1 MNVLVIGKNGQI
13 GRYLNNYLG
22 FTECNVIYT
31 DRLDLEILDRENINR
46 VFNWFLPDVVINVAA
61 YTDVKQSE
69 INPKNAFSV
78 NSDAVHNIVQG
89 CKAVG
94 ASLIHVS
101 TDYVFD
107 GVTTH
112 AYTENDRPNP
122 VNHYGRSKYEGE
134 RIIVES
140 GINYFILRT
149 SWVFSEFNSNFLKTM
164 ILNAEQSTILKVV
177 ADQVGNP
184 TFAGDVAEA
193 IALMVSSL
201 KGKRFQSIYH
211 FCGGPSCSWYEFA
224 REIFDVAREK
234 KIISGEV
241 NIQAVKT
248 SEYESLVTRPLFTS
262 LDCSKFETDFQT
274 KMPRWRASLERLLHS
289 WPRTT

>member
-22 FTECNVIYT
+22 SKEYNVICT
-31 DRLDLEILDRENINR
+31 DRSDLEIVDRENVHRI
-46 VFNWFLPDVVINVAA
+46 FNYFCPDIVINVAA

-69 INPKNAFSV
+69 ITPINASSV
-78 NSDAVHNIVQG
+78 NSDAVGNIVQG

-107 GVTTH
+107 GATTK
-112 AYTENDRPNP
+112 AYTEDDRPNP
-122 VNHYGRSKYEGE
+122 VNQYGRSKYEGE
-134 RIIVES
+134 QIIAES
-140 GINYFILRT
+140 GINYIILRT

-164 ILNAEQSTILKVV
+164 LLNAEQSTVLRVV
-177 ADQVGNP
+177 GDQFGNP

-193 IALMVSSL
+193 IALMVFSL
-201 KGKRFQSIYH
+201 EREVQSIYH
-211 FCGGPSCSWYEFA
+211 FCGGPLCSWHEFA
-224 REIFDVAREK
+224 VEIFDVAREK
-234 KIISGEV
+234 KIISREV
-241 NIQAVKT
+241 NVQAVKT

-262 LDCSKFETDFQT
+262 LDCSKFEMDFKV
-274 KMPRWRASLERLLHS
+274 KMPRWKDSLERLLHR
-289 WPRTT
+289 WPRST